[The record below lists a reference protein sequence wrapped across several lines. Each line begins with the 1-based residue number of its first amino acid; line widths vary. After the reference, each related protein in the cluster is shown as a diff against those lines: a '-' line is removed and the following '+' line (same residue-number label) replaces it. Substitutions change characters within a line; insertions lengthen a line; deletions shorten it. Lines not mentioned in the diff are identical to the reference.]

1 MKKRLVCEELT
12 SPRAK
17 EKRERERV
25 LPPISWGPS
34 SPNIL
39 SLASLFSLNP
49 IAMAPSVPPPVSP
62 FRPDLLLGKV
72 REKLET
78 VERSR
83 KRKTRKTRCFFDVLI
98 VMLSFSLSLSL

>member
-17 EKRERERV
+17 EKRERESFV
-25 LPPISWGPS
+25 PISWGPS

-49 IAMAPSVPPPVSP
+49 IEMAPSVPPPVSP

-83 KRKTRKTRCFFDVLI
+83 KRKKKKTRCFFDLLI